1 MDTFQLIATATA
13 GLEACVKR
21 ELLQLGFADARVR
34 SPGRL
39 QFTAD
44 AEGLARANLW
54 LRTAGRVLLLVGE
67 FSADNFDDL
76 FERAMALP
84 WERWIPADGA
94 FPVRGR
100 SHHSQL
106 SSVPACQRAVKK
118 AIVETLRAS
127 HNVSD
132 LPETGPACAVE
143 IALRDNTA
151 TLTIDTSGDDLHKRG
166 YRAAAGPAP
175 LKETLAAAMVQ
186 LSFWDPQRPLV
197 DPFCGSGTIPIEA
210 ALIARNVAP
219 GLKRRFAAEAWPAFG
234 AAVWDAQR
242 QAAIEQIQPA
252 PRHRIIATDI
262 EPKAISL
269 ASYHAELAGVADDIH
284 FQEKPFAELTSNRS
298 YGCVICNPP
307 YGHRF
312 ENTAEIAA
320 IYRSMPEVFRRL
332 ETWSFYVLTSVDL
345 EGILGQPADRRRKL
359 YNGRIECTYYQ
370 YHGPRPPKTLSP
382 EQRAERDAAG
392 PAATR
397 PPRETP
403 VPAFGGLADSAA
415 NQAEMFANRLR
426 KNARAL
432 RRWPS
437 RRGITC
443 YRLYDRDIPEIPLA
457 VDLYDNHLHIAEYDR
472 PHDRTP
478 AQNVEWLELMAQT
491 AGDTLDVPLAN
502 IHLKRRQRQRG
513 AAQYGKFAQTGCTLT
528 VTEDG
533 LQFEVN
539 LSEYLDTGLFLDHRL
554 TRRMVRDESADKR
567 VLNLF
572 AYTGA
577 FSVYA
582 AAGAAAQTT
591 TVDLSK
597 TYLAWAQRNMAA
609 NGFTGPAHRFIQSD
623 ALAFVRG
630 ASPNTR
636 YDLAVIDPPTFSTSK
651 RTDDA
656 FDVQHDHVELLTAT
670 MKLMS
675 PGGVIYFST
684 NFRTFK
690 FDPAA
695 LPGLDAAEI
704 TDKTIPEDFRNKRIH
719 RCWRMVVASPEVA
732 VGHGD

>member
-1 MDTFQLIATATA
+1 MEPLQLIATSTA

-21 ELLQLGFADARVR
+21 ELQQLGFDDARVR

-44 AEGLARANLW
+44 AAGLARANLW
-54 LRTAGRVLLLVGE
+54 LRTADRVLLLVGDFE
-67 FSADNFDDL
+67 ARDFDDL
-76 FERAMALP
+76 FERTMALP
-84 WERWIPADGA
+84 WEQWIPADGA

-118 AIVETLRAS
+118 AIVEKLRAA
-127 HNVSD
+127 HRATE
-132 LPETGPACAVE
+132 LPETGAAFAVE
-143 IALRDNTA
+143 IALRDDQA
-151 TLTIDTSGDDLHKRG
+151 TLTLDTSGDDLHKRG

-186 LSFWDPQRPLV
+186 LSFWNPQRPLI

-219 GLKRRFAAEAWPAFG
+219 GLKRRFAAEAWPEISTSI
-234 AAVWDAQR
+234 WDAQR
-242 QAAIEQIQPA
+242 QAAIDQIQPA
-252 PRHRIIATDI
+252 PRHRIIGTDI

-312 ENTAEIAA
+312 ENSADIAA
-320 IYRSMPEVFRRL
+320 IYRSMPNVFRSL
-332 ETWSFYVLTSVDL
+332 ETWSFYVLTSIDL
-345 EGILGQPADRRRKL
+345 EGVLGQPADRRRKL

-370 YHGPRPPKTLSP
+370 YHGPRPPKQLSP
-382 EQRAERDAAG
+382 KQRAERDAAE

-397 PPRETP
+397 PPRADP
-403 VPAFGGLADSAA
+403 VAAFGGLGGNADQ
-415 NQAEMFANRLR
+415 QAEMFANRLR

-437 RRGITC
+437 RKGITC
-443 YRLYDRDIPEIPLA
+443 YRLYDRDIPEVPLA
-457 VDLYDNHLHIAEYDR
+457 VDLYEGHLHIAEYDR

-478 AQNVEWLELMAQT
+478 AQHVQWLELMAQT
-491 AGDTLDVPLAN
+491 AGATLDVPSENL
-502 IHLKRRQRQRG
+502 HLKHRQRQRG
-513 AAQYGKFAQTGCTLT
+513 SDQYGKFAETGCILT
-528 VTEDG
+528 VNEGG

-539 LSEYLDTGLFLDHRL
+539 LSDYLDTGLFLDHRL
-554 TRRMVRDESADKR
+554 TRQMVREESADKR

-582 AAGAAAQTT
+582 AAGGATTTT

-597 TYLAWAQRNMAA
+597 TYLAWAERNMAA
-609 NGFTGPAHRFIQSD
+609 NGFAGPDHPFVQSD

-630 ASPNTR
+630 VPADAR
-636 YDLAVIDPPTFSTSK
+636 YDLAVVDPPTFSASK
-651 RTDDA
+651 RTDNV
-656 FDVQHDHVELLTAT
+656 FDVQRDHAELLTAT
-670 MKLMS
+670 AKLIS

-695 LPGLDAAEI
+695 LPSLKVVEI
-704 TDKTIPEDFRNKRIH
+704 TEQTLPEDFRNKRIH
-719 RCWRMVVASPEVA
+719 RCWRITV
-732 VGHGD
+732 